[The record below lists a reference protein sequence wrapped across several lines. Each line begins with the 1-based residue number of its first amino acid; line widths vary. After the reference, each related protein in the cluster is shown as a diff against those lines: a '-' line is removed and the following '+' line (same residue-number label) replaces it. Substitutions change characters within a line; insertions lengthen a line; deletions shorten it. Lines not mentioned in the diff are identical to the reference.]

1 MNVRQT
7 KFRLMAIL
15 VILVTTV
22 FLGRWLFTDSPSW
35 GGGSLLFGNR
45 SGAHGALPDGA
56 ELRLGR
62 KRERVP
68 DSSDLA
74 HMKGRWKAMA
84 PSMKQMGQVS
94 REQTQARQ
102 QLARESIQRLLC
114 GREALELVKYIEDLE
129 IGSGGT
135 LLDRAVEELM
145 RSDRAAE
152 ARASLIGVEDG
163 PGIEAGDHLA
173 SLISH
178 REIWC
183 FEAGK
188 GCSDEE
194 FKEFFAAM
202 KDEKCGFN
210 AMLGRNLALADTDAL
225 QAVTSTLQVL
235 KEHDDL
241 STSDMSLSGQVGKL
255 PLDSD
260 FKEIEKLFPVEN
272 EKNRTDYSPIWSAY
286 THVFRKWAERDP
298 AAAAN
303 HVMEHP
309 ERTGTDKMSTIAGVV
324 AKGDPLVAL
333 DWVQNFPD
341 GPHFDSAAA
350 GIINSINDS
359 YPDQALE
366 LAALIGDVRL
376 REEAI
381 SQTKIKMA
389 RAERARS
396 ISGEISD

>member
-1 MNVRQT
+1 MHGRLT
-7 KFRLMAIL
+7 KFRLGVVLLIL
-15 VILVTTV
+15 LTTL
-22 FLGRWLFTDSPSW
+22 FPGRWLFTDSPW
-35 GGGSLLFGNR
+35 PGGGSWPTVHQGVIHET
-45 SGAHGALPDGA
+45 HGAPRDGA

-74 HMKGRWKAMA
+74 HVKSRWKAMA
-84 PSMKQMGQVS
+84 PSMKQMGQLDS
-94 REQTQARQ
+94 GQIQARQ

-129 IGSGGT
+129 IPFGGT
-135 LLDRAVEELM
+135 LLDDAVAELM

-163 PGIEAGDHLA
+163 PGIDAGDHLA
-173 SLISH
+173 SLIAH

-225 QAVTSTLQVL
+225 KAVTSTLQVL

-241 STSDMSLSGQVGKL
+241 STSDMSLSGQVTKL
-255 PLDSD
+255 PTDSD
-260 FKEIEKLFPVEN
+260 FEEIEKLFPVES
-272 EKNRTDYSPIWSAY
+272 EENRTDYSPIWSAY
-286 THVFRKWAERDP
+286 SRVFEKWAEKDP
-298 AAAAN
+298 AGAAN

-309 ERTGTDKMSTIAGVV
+309 ERTGEDKISIIAEVV
-324 AKGDPLVAL
+324 AHGDPLVAL
-333 DWVQNFPD
+333 DWIQNFPD
-341 GPHFDSAAA
+341 GPYFDAAAA
-350 GIINSINDS
+350 GIISSINDS

-366 LAALIGDVRL
+366 LAALIGDVKL

-389 RAERARS
+389 RAERAR
-396 ISGEISD
+396 ENP